1 LLRASSLSSSSSAEK
16 GWGRRLVLLLVVVRG
31 GRGRRHLRRVV
42 EAGGVAPRRGVRR
55 PAAVVVGAHLAEEE
69 VLGAEQLARLV
80 LGLGREVVHGVFPNL
95 SQVPGLSLYLSLAL
109 GS

>member
-1 LLRASSLSSSSSAEK
+1 MSSLSSSWSAEK
-16 GWGRRLVLLLVVVRG
+16 GRGRRLVLLLVVVRG
-31 GRGRRHLRRVV
+31 GRGRRLVV
-42 EAGGVAPRRGVRR
+42 EAGGVAPRGGVRR